1 MHVPI
6 IFLEK
11 VEKPLTQEELASVKI
26 YENDLYDLPA
36 YQKAGFDYIGD
47 KYSEFDVED
56 LTSIYNGN
64 ILDLAEEDKTKNLF
78 HVIKVKHNAVKF
90 VSENKIKDINDF
102 MAQTD
107 SSNFKNRY
115 YSLEN
120 LTIDRLDTHI
130 VEDDVLYPLDE
141 WILSGAEEDA
151 MYQIVRVLD
160 AHL

>member
-26 YENDLYDLPA
+26 YENDLYDQPA

-56 LTSIYNGN
+56 LTSIYDGN
-64 ILDLAEEDKTKNLF
+64 ILDLAEEDKIKNLF

-90 VSENKIKDINDF
+90 VSENKIKEINDF

-130 VEDDVLYPLDE
+130 VENDVLYPLDE
-141 WILSGAEEDA
+141 WLLTVAEEGS